1 MPTLQRVVQTQDVVF
16 APLDSKTEEVYLDQ
30 QELQEIATTVD
41 IPNVEQDKEEL
52 QII

>member
-16 APLDSKTEEVYLDQ
+16 APSDNKTEEVYPDQ

-41 IPNVEQDKEEL
+41 IPNVEQDKEEP
-52 QII
+52 